1 MSKISCVI
9 ITYNEEENIRR
20 CLEALRWCDEIV
32 IADSGSTDE
41 TIKICNEFGCK
52 IFNKEFNG
60 FGEFKQFAVSK
71 AANNWVLSIDSDEVV
86 TEELKN
92 EIISELGNDNIEPA
106 GFYIP
111 RSLFFL
117 GKRFKFGKESKEYY
131 LRLFNKNFGSFTQDR
146 VHEKVLVEGKTS
158 HLKSPMLHY
167 SYNSLHQ
174 YFEKFNK
181 YTTQAAEQL
190 FEKGKKRSLIL
201 TIISFPV
208 YFFKNYFLNRNFL
221 NGWQGFLWALFS
233 SWYPVV
239 KYAKLWALW
248 NKNNKSH

>member
-1 MSKISCVI
+1 MSKLSCII

-20 CLEALRWCDEIV
+20 CLEALCWCDEIV

-41 TIKICNEFGCK
+41 TLKICNEFGCK

-71 AANNWVLSIDSDEVV
+71 VSNDWVLSIDSDEVV

-117 GKRFKFGKESKEYY
+117 GKRFKYGKESKEYY

-146 VHEKVLVEGKTS
+146 VHEKVLVEGKTV
-158 HLKSPMLHY
+158 HLYSPMLHY

-190 FEKGKKRSLIL
+190 FEKGKKRSLFL
-201 TIISFPV
+201 TIIGFPL
-208 YFFKNYFLNRNFL
+208 YFFKNYILNRNFL

-248 NKNNKSH
+248 NKNNRSH